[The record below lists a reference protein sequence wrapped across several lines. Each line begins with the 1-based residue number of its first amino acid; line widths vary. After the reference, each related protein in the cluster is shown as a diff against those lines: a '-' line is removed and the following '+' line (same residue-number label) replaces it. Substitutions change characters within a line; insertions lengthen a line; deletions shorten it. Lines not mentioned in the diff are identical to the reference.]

1 MLSGATHGNEI
12 AGTAAIIEVMR
23 ALDPQQM
30 RGAVI
35 AIPVANPLA
44 LDQGSYVYPQDG
56 RNMASRIY
64 SVSRMEQ

>member
-1 MLSGATHGNEI
+1 MVANGVEEGKTLVLSGATHGNEI

-44 LDQGSYVYPQDG
+44 LDQGS
-56 RNMASRIY
+56 
-64 SVSRMEQ
+64 